1 MNGNDTGLP
10 LEQFI
15 QALQTQLDHAQAAMA
30 LKAQNMNLPLTF
42 AVKDISLDL
51 RAHVEM
57 VRSEV
62 RIRPASAGD
71 RDTSLLRLSLS
82 TITRPMIEEN
92 APPVIV
98 DRDGPSLKEV
108 AGEDLSDE
116 DRKKL
121 EWAGVQTVAQLRRL
135 QESGADT
142 VVERV
147 TSLPVERLRRALQRA
162 SEPMLSHVLPQ
173 ALAQPDGAEPQT
185 ILRVGGSNLTRNGV
199 PRVTIDG
206 RPVSVVRASEH
217 ELLLAP
223 AAEQMSGDLLVERE
237 PGHSAV
243 IAFDLRPYWRGPAAA
258 APVNGSGAEAEGK
271 P

>member
-1 MNGNDTGLP
+1 MNGNDAGLP

-62 RIRPASAGD
+62 RIRPAGAGD

-108 AGEDLSDE
+108 A
-116 DRKKL
+116 
-121 EWAGVQTVAQLRRL
+121 
-135 QESGADT
+135 
-142 VVERV
+142 
-147 TSLPVERLRRALQRA
+147 
-162 SEPMLSHVLPQ
+162 
-173 ALAQPDGAEPQT
+173 
-185 ILRVGGSNLTRNGV
+185 
-199 PRVTIDG
+199 
-206 RPVSVVRASEH
+206 
-217 ELLLAP
+217 
-223 AAEQMSGDLLVERE
+223 
-237 PGHSAV
+237 
-243 IAFDLRPYWRGPAAA
+243 
-258 APVNGSGAEAEGK
+258 
-271 P
+271 